1 MMKKHTILGV
11 LASLYIAQGL
21 PFGFFTQAMPALL
34 RQQGM
39 DLSIIGLSSLLA
51 LPWALKFAWAPWVD
65 RTTLWGCERRRSWI
79 VCMNAGVIGCLLFLS
94 FWPLPWLA
102 SSGIS
107 LLFILLFF
115 INLFSATQDI
125 ATDGLAVENL
135 SFSSRG
141 LGNGIQVAGYRVG
154 MVVGGGLLLY
164 FLADIGWQYAMWIL
178 AGLLLLS
185 CLPIALFHSASAL
198 SASQGPG
205 FHQWLTFVRQPGMG
219 WWIVLLL
226 LYKAGDSFGTV
237 MIKPMLVDQGVSL
250 KDIALM
256 VGSAGFTAGL
266 VGALLGGWL
275 VPILGR
281 AWALGLFA
289 SLQVVAIGAY
299 AWVPMFNLN
308 GTELYAIILL
318 EHFSGGMGTAALF
331 TIMMDKC
338 RSGLSA
344 TDYSLQASLQ
354 VVASVLAA
362 ALSGFSA
369 NLLGY
374 DGHFILAAGVSL
386 LGVLLVVKNIPWII
400 EKEHR
405 DHL

>member
-1 MMKKHTILGV
+1 MKRYTTFAV

-65 RTTLWGCERRRSWI
+65 RTTLWGKDRRRSWI
-79 VCMNAGVIGCLLFLS
+79 ISMNVGAVGCLIFIS
-94 FWPLPWLA
+94 FWPLSWLA
-102 SSGIS
+102 SNGIS
-107 LLFILLFF
+107 LLFIILFF
-115 INLFSATQDI
+115 INLCSATQDI
-125 ATDGLAVENL
+125 ATDGMAVENL
-135 SFSSRG
+135 SFKSRG
-141 LGNGIQVAGYRVG
+141 LGNGIQVAGYRIG
-154 MVVGGGLLLY
+154 MVIGGGVLLY
-164 FLADIGWQYAMWIL
+164 FLSDIGWQYAMWIL

-185 CLPIALFHSASAL
+185 CLPIALFKPKPIIIESRE
-198 SASQGPG
+198 PI
-205 FHQWLTFVRQPGMG
+205 FKQWLTFIKQPGMG
-219 WWIVLLL
+219 WWIALLL

-237 MIKPMLVDQGVSL
+237 MIKPMLVDQGISIEN
-250 KDIALM
+250 IALM
-256 VGSAGFTAGL
+256 VGSAGFTIGL

-289 SLQVVAIGAY
+289 GLQVFAIGAY
-299 AWVPMFNLN
+299 AWVPMFDLT
-308 GTELYAIILL
+308 GVELYALVML
-318 EHFSGGMGTAALF
+318 EHLSGGMGTAALF

-338 RSGLSA
+338 RTGLSA

-354 VVASVLAA
+354 VMAAVLAA

-369 NLLGY
+369 HLLGY
-374 DGHFILAAGVSL
+374 EGHFLLAAGISSL
-386 LGVLLVVKNIPWII
+386 AVLLVMINARWIM
-400 EKEHR
+400 EK
-405 DHL
+405 